1 MSFTEPAETV
11 RRTLAIHFETNST
24 DVTARYLDDY
34 YISLKEVG
42 DGAASSAKAAEKILS
57 NDVGERL

>member
-1 MSFTEPAETV
+1 LSFTEPAETV
-11 RRTLAIHFETNST
+11 CRKLAVRFETNRT

-57 NDVGERL
+57 NEVGERL